1 MTSLFACQERFR
13 DSDTSLSDDED
24 STPKTLQLGEK
35 GSIGRFWKVLEGL
48 WKAILYVVF
57 DFEDLN
63 LMHRFRDV
71 YYILRFD

>member
-1 MTSLFACQERFR
+1 MVKREY
-13 DSDTSLSDDED
+13 
-24 STPKTLQLGEK
+24 
-35 GSIGRFWKVLEGL
+35 WKVLEGL

-71 YYILRFD
+71 YYILRLDSFFKSFEVELLMRGSVEI